1 MRNKMRFAGKLVGA
15 GALTALLATAAVA
28 APAPRNGGQ
37 WGSGRNA
44 QQQQQ
49 FNSNRGNRQSAQPQQ
64 GAVYRSQPDTR
75 GQGNYG
81 RGQQGRG
88 QVDTRGQGN
97 YGRGQQGNVHRGQVD
112 TRRQGNY
119 GYRQPAVQ
127 VRVNIG
133 RPGNYGYGYGYQ
145 RQGILRGIVEGIN
158 PRYGTMTIRD
168 EATGRFVSIDMQQMG
183 GGGVWGLRPGDFV
196 TVSGQWES
204 GNVFAAYQIS

>member
-1 MRNKMRFAGKLVGA
+1 RGLSLLVRFKENIMRNKMGFAAKLVGA

-37 WGSGRNA
+37 WGSGRNT

-49 FNSNRGNRQSAQPQQ
+49 FNSNRGNRQTAQPQQ

-81 RGQQGRG
+81 RGQ
-88 QVDTRGQGN
+88 QGN

-133 RPGNYGYGYGYQ
+133 RQGNYGYGYGYQ
-145 RQGILRGIVEGIN
+145 RQGILRGIVERIN
-158 PRYGTMTIRD
+158 PRYGTM
-168 EATGRFVSIDMQQMG
+168 
-183 GGGVWGLRPGDFV
+183 
-196 TVSGQWES
+196 
-204 GNVFAAYQIS
+204 